1 MAVIV
6 ASRKFF
12 KRLVKDRNGKDML
25 SVTIVTSSSE
35 NFLLMI

>member
-6 ASRKFF
+6 SSRKFF

-25 SVTIVTSSSE
+25 FVTIVTSSSE